1 MVVLPRMSSTTTS
14 RAFLSAAAAAMMP
27 ARSVEVIRFA
37 LCIVSIL
44 LVHPF
49 PCDEAGHDLR
59 DQALDRLPS
68 QAARTDLGRADI
80 GRIDGEQGD
89 AGGSVAEAFRF
100 SGVQRLGTAPID
112 DHEVL
117 GALQVGGSIPG
128 VDGSSGV
135 SAEQDR
141 EVGIG
146 MLGPERIHDVS
157 GIRDTA

>member
-44 LVHPF
+44 VVHPF

-59 DQALDRLPS
+59 DQALDRLPL
-68 QAARTDLGRADI
+68 QAARTHLGSADV
-80 GRIDGEQGD
+80 GRVDGEQGD
-89 AGGSVAEAFRF
+89 AGGAVAEAFCL
-100 SGVQRLGTAPID
+100 SGAQRQSTAPID

-117 GALQVGGSIPG
+117 GAQQVG
-128 VDGSSGV
+128 
-135 SAEQDR
+135 
-141 EVGIG
+141 
-146 MLGPERIHDVS
+146 
-157 GIRDTA
+157 